1 MSIFHKFFSRGRVRS
16 LSKQVAKNPTA
27 RNYVVLAQEHAR
39 LSNFKEVVR
48 VCQEGEA
55 LHPGNAELARML
67 GRVGALEREGRMREL
82 QRLLST
88 CPRPALWR
96 EACDLLTES
105 GSFDRAED
113 QAREWFGK
121 TNDGEAQLYMAL
133 ARSERF
139 FADRRREDGSQAF
152 KYCAAAKSS
161 MPEDE
166 RVLRCHLKLAAS
178 IGAFADARKTLAR
191 LLEQHPGDPELEVSF
206 RSMLA
211 RDGES
216 RSVEEALRMVERTGQ
231 LIDDGEPP
239 VTARGSASA
248 RPVLQTLEAP
258 DHVHAA
264 FYVRGGTALV
274 QGPRG
279 ATAERCARSMREII
293 QATSGVSRRLG
304 LGGAIDVQVEGD
316 FGVLTAVP
324 GETGASALWSTRAA
338 NKNER
343 TLLCELAGSARM
355 ECEE

>member
-1 MSIFHKFFSRGRVRS
+1 MSLIQKFLSRGRVRS

-39 LSNFKEVVR
+39 LSNFKEVIR
-48 VCQEGEA
+48 VCEEGEA
-55 LHPGNAELARML
+55 LHPGNVELTRML

-88 CPRPALWR
+88 CARPALWR
-96 EACDLLTES
+96 EACELLTQSANFE
-105 GSFDRAED
+105 RAEE
-113 QAREWFGK
+113 QAREWFVQ
-121 TNDGEAQLYMAL
+121 TNDAEAQLYMAL

-139 FADRRREDGSQAF
+139 FADRQREDGSQAF
-152 KYCAAAKSS
+152 TYCMAAKSA
-161 MPEDE
+161 MPDDE
-166 RVLRCHLKLAAS
+166 RVLRCQWRLTSS
-178 IGAFADARKTLAR
+178 IGAFGEARKALAR
-191 LLEQHPGDPELEVSF
+191 LLELHPGDPELEASF
-206 RSMLA
+206 RSMLS

-216 RSVEEALRMVERTGQ
+216 RSVEDALRMVERTGQ
-231 LIDDGEPP
+231 LVDDVEPP
-239 VTARGSASA
+239 AAVRGSASA

-258 DHVHAA
+258 DYVHAA

-293 QATSGVSRRLG
+293 QATSGISRRLG

-324 GETGASALWSTRAA
+324 GEMGASALWATKAA

-343 TLLCELAGSARM
+343 LLLSELAGSARM